1 MKWNGVFID
10 FFCQISRWNLILVI
24 GSKFGSNSTIRSS
37 YSHWKHFLVVGSSQ
51 IWFSTIGSQIWQLDA
66 LTKTRVKFG
75 SLDLQKFKYDHW
87 MQGRRRKK
95 SPKKLPINWYFLA
108 PLLLNAHIVSS
119 SIFLLIVSLQP
130 IFYRYFDNFFSIFL
144 LTNYRWLILFRPPP
158 ILDFSVKKTKFS
170 NTGHKGLPS
179 LISLYVH
186 YIKWIW
192 VTTLKQHLES

>member
-37 YSHWKHFLVVGSSQ
+37 YIHWKHFLVVGSSQ

-66 LTKTRVKFG
+66 LTKIRVKFG

-95 SPKKLPINWYFLA
+95 SPKKLPINWWFFGTTLAQCAYCLILYFFANSLLA
-108 PLLLNAHIVSS
+108 TNIL
-119 SIFLLIVSLQP
+119 SIFRQ
-130 IFYRYFDNFFSIFL
+130 FFF
-144 LTNYRWLILFRPPP
+144 
-158 ILDFSVKKTKFS
+158 DFSP
-170 NTGHKGLPS
+170 N
-179 LISLYVH
+179 
-186 YIKWIW
+186 
-192 VTTLKQHLES
+192 